1 MIFHLVMSS
10 LKQKKRNKRKI
21 ELYLVNDKYNTFE
34 NVIDALSNTLPDC
47 SPIRAE
53 QMANITHTKEVCHIY
68 TGKSPEVY
76 FIQTMLIKRGLH
88 VISKNPGK
96 NLIN

>member
-1 MIFHLVMSS
+1 MSS
-10 LKQKKRNKRKI
+10 LKRKRRNKRKI